1 MAIVGT
7 SGNDTLDGTI
17 FGEVIKGLGGDD
29 TLNGKAGADVLIG
42 GTGADIVSGGL
53 GGDVLEV
60 GDGDT
65 ADGDIYDGG
74 SGSDRLAIADTIA
87 PVAGEFSVDFLNS
100 TIASIE
106 TLDFDGSVDISARF
120 AASSFG
126 GTGFADG
133 LLVDGSSS
141 ADRITIITG
150 TDLFLDLRGL
160 TFVNWGTGNTISIFG
175 DDSNEI
181 IFGSSQDDVIFGGSG
196 TDSVIGGGGDDTV
209 IADRTTIGDTYDG
222 GAGSDTLSVSAVL
235 VDVKNA
241 LLTSFEQLLFDR
253 NNASASHSISFF
265 ANQFGGAGVSSA
277 LQIAGSFASTDA
289 VDISMGGSANF
300 DASGFV
306 ISGFSGL
313 DRIEFFGDNDSESII
328 GSSAADSMFGN
339 GGSDVLG
346 GGVGNDFLDGG
357 AGADSMLGGAGD
369 DTYVIDDAGDFAA
382 EILIG
387 ADPGGVDT
395 VLASVTHTLTGF
407 IENLVLNGA
416 AAIDGIGNGLA
427 NTITGNGGA
436 NILKGLGGAD
446 RLIGGGGADGLN
458 GGGNDRFIYTAITD
472 SGVGAGVRD
481 FIQGFATGDRINV
494 AAIDANTTLA
504 LNQAFILDAGGGFVA
519 GEFRFVVGAANTII
533 EFNTDADAAAEMQ
546 IVVRNVTSLTA
557 AGLIL

>member
-1 MAIVGT
+1 
-7 SGNDTLDGTI
+7 
-17 FGEVIKGLGGDD
+17 
-29 TLNGKAGADVLIG
+29 
-42 GTGADIVSGGL
+42 
-53 GGDVLEV
+53 
-60 GDGDT
+60 
-65 ADGDIYDGG
+65 
-74 SGSDRLAIADTIA
+74 
-87 PVAGEFSVDFLNS
+87 
-100 TIASIE
+100 
-106 TLDFDGSVDISARF
+106 
-120 AASSFG
+120 
-126 GTGFADG
+126 
-133 LLVDGSSS
+133 
-141 ADRITIITG
+141 
-150 TDLFLDLRGL
+150 
-160 TFVNWGTGNTISIFG
+160 
-175 DDSNEI
+175 
-181 IFGSSQDDVIFGGSG
+181 
-196 TDSVIGGGGDDTV
+196 
-209 IADRTTIGDTYDG
+209 
-222 GAGSDTLSVSAVL
+222 VSAVL
-235 VDVKNA
+235 VDVENA

-265 ANQFGGAGVSSA
+265 ANQFSSAGVSSA
-277 LQIAGSFASTDA
+277 LQITGSSASTDV
-289 VDISMGGSANF
+289 VDISMGSSANF

-328 GSSAADSMFGN
+328 GSSTADSMFGN

-346 GGVGNDFLDGG
+346 GGGGNDFLDGG
-357 AGADSMLGGAGD
+357 AGADSMFGGAGD

-416 AAIDGIGNGLA
+416 AAINGIGNGLA

-446 RLIGGGGADGLN
+446 QLIGVGGADVLN
-458 GGGNDRFIYTAITD
+458 GGGGNDRFIYTAITD

-481 FIQGFATGDRINV
+481 IIQGFATGDRINV

-546 IVVRNVTSLTA
+546 IVVQNVTSLTA
-557 AGLIL
+557 ADLIL